1 MWVAVSVYIP
11 AAKARAASGSVP
23 LAQGGRWHFASGC
36 SGREQLVDGKDL
48 TVLESAPFL
57 I

>member
-1 MWVAVSVYIP
+1 MAVSVYIP
-11 AAKARAASGSVP
+11 VAKARAASGSVP

>member
-1 MWVAVSVYIP
+1 MWVAVSVHIY

-23 LAQGGRWHFASGC
+23 MAQGGRWHFASGC
-36 SGREQLVDGKDL
+36 SGREQLVGGKDL